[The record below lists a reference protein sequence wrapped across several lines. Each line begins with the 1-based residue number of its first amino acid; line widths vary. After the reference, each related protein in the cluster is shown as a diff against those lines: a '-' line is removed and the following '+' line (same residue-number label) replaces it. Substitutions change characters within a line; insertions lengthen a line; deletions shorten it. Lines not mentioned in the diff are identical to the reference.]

1 MKKILS
7 VFKRDIRA
15 IIKNPIAIIIVLGI
29 CVIPSLYAWVNIK
42 AGWDPYSNTGT
53 IPIAIVNNDK
63 GANLNEKELNMGND
77 IVDKLKDN
85 DKIGWKFVNQKQA
98 DTGVVDGTYYAVIE
112 IPEDFS
118 KNLISLTT
126 DEPKK
131 PEIIYKVDTKANPVS
146 VKIAGAAEDSL
157 VKEVKT
163 NFISTVNA
171 TVFNSIGD
179 ASNKVEKN
187 KDDIIKMKNV
197 IITLNDHMDA
207 VLNILGDVS
216 QNSENLNTYLLGIKE
231 TLPSLTKSLEDMQN
245 NTDNAKDLASYTKN
259 SLNNSVSNLDTNISN
274 LKASSDRINVSII
287 NLMDDVNAGIN
298 SSTSSSLNTIRQNA
312 QTMKKSVEAIET
324 YLKAIND
331 KVHNQSLDNLI
342 KSLEEVNTII
352 DSELANVDDVQ
363 NAINNKNSN
372 INSELQELLD
382 RSNDASNGVN
392 NTSNSYNSSVKPE
405 LNNIFDKF
413 INLTNDANKILEG
426 SKNGVNQVNT
436 IISSAEEGTALTT
449 ETANH
454 LKLTLEKFK
463 GDINELSEKLKE
475 VDDDDLTKILSII
488 QSDPDLMGAN
498 VATPFDVK
506 DESIYKIPNYGTG
519 MTPIYSVLA
528 IWVGGFVLV
537 SALKTTVPEFEGS
550 KDLKPRDIY
559 LGKLMLFL
567 VIGVVQ
573 SLIIV
578 LGDKY
583 LLGVQVVSMP
593 LFIAFSIVIALCFNI
608 IIYTLVSLLGNLGK
622 AISIVIMVLQI
633 AGSGGT
639 YPIQLDPVFFRIVQP
654 FFPFTYAL
662 GGFREAIAGPLV
674 SSVVM
679 NFAMLILF
687 GGIFLVVGI
696 LFKEKLHKKV
706 SRFEEKF
713 EESGIAE

>member
-231 TLPSLTKSLEDMQN
+231 TLPSLTKSLEDMQK
-245 NTDNAKDLASYTKN
+245 NTDDAKDLASYTKN

-274 LKASSDRINVSII
+274 LKASSDRINSSII
-287 NLMDDVNAGIN
+287 NLTDDVNAGIN

-352 DSELANVDDVQ
+352 DSELAKVDDVQ

-392 NTSNSYNSSVKPE
+392 NTSNNYNSSVKPE

-463 GDINELSEKLKE
+463 EDINELSEKLKE

-706 SRFEEKF
+706 SHFEEKF